1 MLTSSSSS
9 VRLAALEALA
19 FTFVPSPATRSTV
32 TRPSRAQMAS
42 TCTNRPVSA
51 SLRRRTKRATAAW
64 PTAWFPVITRQP
76 TSSKQAICTARDE
89 RIPLQ

>member
-19 FTFVPSPATRSTV
+19 FTFVPSPATRPTV
-32 TRPSRAQMAS
+32 TRPSRAQIAS
-42 TCTNRPVSA
+42 TCTNRPVSG
-51 SLRRRTKRATAAW
+51 SLCRRAKRATVAW
-64 PTAWFPVITRQP
+64 SMAWFPVITRQP

>member
-32 TRPSRAQMAS
+32 TSPSRAHTAS
-42 TCTNRPVSA
+42 TCTNKPVSA
-51 SLRRRTKRATAAW
+51 SRCRRTKRAAVAW
-64 PTAWFPVITRQP
+64 STAWFPVITRQP